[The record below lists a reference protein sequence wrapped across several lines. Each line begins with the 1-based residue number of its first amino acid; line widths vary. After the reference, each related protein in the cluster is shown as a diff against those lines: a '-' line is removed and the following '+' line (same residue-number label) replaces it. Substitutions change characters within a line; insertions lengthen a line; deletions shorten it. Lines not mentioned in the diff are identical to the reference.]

1 MDVISFSTILITMK
15 IQATSAI
22 AEDPAVLVQIT
33 VPVGIGITVKVVLFQ
48 IVTVA
53 AAMVWATVAVPFVF
67 LPAIATVIAATA
79 RIY

>member
-22 AEDPAVLVQIT
+22 AEDPAVLAQIT

-53 AAMVWATVAVPFVF
+53 AAMVWATVAPLVF
-67 LPAIATVIAATA
+67 LPATATVITATV
-79 RIY
+79 RRH